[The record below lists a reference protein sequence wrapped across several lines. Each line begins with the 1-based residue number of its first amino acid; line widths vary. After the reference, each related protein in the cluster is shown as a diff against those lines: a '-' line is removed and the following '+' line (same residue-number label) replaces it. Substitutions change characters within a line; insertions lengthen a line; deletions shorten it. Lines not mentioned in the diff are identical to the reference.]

1 MFVKGGEIM
10 EIMKISLCFGA
21 HVNQQ
26 LKLLTMIVS
35 NLFLIYMKRIT
46 LHCYFKR
53 EYIIFKSAG
62 VKLLPLK
69 VQHYGCVIFFQL
81 PAQLLESF
89 VCVCVD

>member
-10 EIMKISLCFGA
+10 EITKISLCFGA

-35 NLFLIYMKRIT
+35 NLLLIYMKRIT
-46 LHCYFKR
+46 LHCSL
-53 EYIIFKSAG
+53 ESIFKSAG